1 MDDVLGYDIIKVKE
15 VIFMLVGPGSKG
27 QGLLEYGFIIII
39 VAILLITA
47 VYFLGLGIQGLYI
60 TIINSI

>member
-1 MDDVLGYDIIKVKE
+1 
-15 VIFMLVGPGSKG
+15 MLIRPGTKG

-39 VAILLITA
+39 VAILLIAA
-47 VYFLGLGIQGLYI
+47 VYFLGLGIQDLYR